1 MKFLVFPLAFLNL
14 GIGMALGQ
22 PNRNTTAPVGDNH
35 YIRTDDSLLL
45 SLGPSGER
53 YLHYRI
59 RPGQT
64 LYGFSRYLKIS
75 LQRIYALN
83 PGLTEQNLEAG
94 RLLRVPLPANSLKT
108 NRTPGFRQL
117 DFPAVYYPVRKGDNL
132 YRVAGVLLDMS
143 ADTLKQRNAL
153 VSDQLQEGRLLHVGW
168 FVADQVAADTSG
180 ALPMELSTDQAGLAE
195 RFRIQS
201 LQKKEV
207 QQTGKATWKRNQAA
221 NSGFSALH
229 SFAPVNAVIS
239 VINPMNNRELFVKV
253 IGQIPDTVYDKATI
267 VVLSPAAAR
276 FLGARDASFFAKVKY
291 HQ

>member
-1 MKFLVFPLAFLNL
+1 MKFLVFTLAFLNL
-14 GIGMALGQ
+14 GISMALGQ
-22 PNRNTTAPVGDNH
+22 PNRNSTAVVGENH
-35 YIRTDDSLLL
+35 YIRPSDSLLL
-45 SLGPSGER
+45 SLGPSGEL

-64 LYGFSRYLKIS
+64 LYGLSRYLKIS

-143 ADTLKQRNAL
+143 PDTLKQRNAL

-168 FVADQVAADTSG
+168 FVAGQITEEIQG
-180 ALPMELSTDQAGLAE
+180 TLPLELSTDQEGLAE
-195 RFRIQS
+195 RFRMQS

-207 QQTGKATWKRNQAA
+207 LQAGKATWKKNQAA

-253 IGQIPDTVYDKATI
+253 IGQIPDTVYDKSTI